1 MTVLATF
8 NPSYGSG
15 QTVSP
20 GAVSGRVALG
30 AGQKSVCITSLNAV
44 QCYVRVGDSQ
54 VTATAAD
61 YPIPVNG
68 QVTITKFQDH
78 DYIAYI
84 APAGGGSLHVMTG
97 EGF

>member
-15 QTVSP
+15 QNVAP
-20 GAVSGRVALG
+20 GAASASVRIGP
-30 AGQKSVCITSLNAV
+30 GQKTVCITSLNAV
-44 QCYVRVGDSQ
+44 QCYVRVGDSG
-54 VTATAAD
+54 VAATAAD
-61 YPIPVNG
+61 YPIPSNG

-78 DYIAYI
+78 EYIAFI
-84 APAGGGSLHVMTG
+84 APAGGGSLHIMTG

>member
-15 QTVSP
+15 QTV
-20 GAVSGRVALG
+20 ALG
-30 AGQKSVCITSLNAV
+30 AASARVSVGPGQKTLCITSLNAV
-44 QCYVRVGDSQ
+44 QCYVRVGDST
-54 VTATAAD
+54 VVASAAD
-61 YPIPVNG
+61 YPIPANG

-78 DYIAYI
+78 DYVAFI
-84 APAGGGSLHVMTG
+84 APDGGGSLHIMTG